1 MWIHSYTIS
10 EPCPFLLSL
19 HSGFMLSAQ
28 QHDWCVTWTTS
39 PSLPVQHLTA
49 NLHSPS
55 GICTLRQPNMA
66 CWKIPLFMTWCSQ
79 KKNIKKRSFVR
90 GFPISMFE
98 YPKEGDKLEHSPS
111 IELSPKPLHLLHKCL
126 GLCQGNQFILLSMQD
141 EGRKRQTPHLTSADN
156 RWFDQRK
163 LVIWPVGFLAS
174 NRNGNNGWGSGITPW
189 NHGTN
194 GTHVMTMITVGKS
207 FSKTQRVGG
216 VRECSQS
223 LFNVQ
228 PIWLKCH
235 SSTQHSW
242 WF

>member
-1 MWIHSYTIS
+1 MPISVESSFWFHALSSAAWLMCHLNDLTKSTSAAPYS
-10 EPCPFLLSL
+10 EPPFTVRYLYPPATKHGLLENPPIYDMM
-19 HSGFMLSAQ
+19 F
-28 QHDWCVTWTTS
+28 
-39 PSLPVQHLTA
+39 
-49 NLHSPS
+49 
-55 GICTLRQPNMA
+55 
-66 CWKIPLFMTWCSQ
+66 Q

-141 EGRKRQTPHLTSADN
+141 EGRKQQTPHLTSADN

-216 VRECSQS
+216 VRECSVT
-223 LFNVQ
+223 F
-228 PIWLKCH
+228 
-235 SSTQHSW
+235 
-242 WF
+242 